1 MDQQLTP
8 DAERLW
14 VPAPSPLAMPPQALR
29 APRRRR
35 DRRAWGA
42 RVALLLLVAAGT
54 IAFGVNLYAVLS
66 VQTPTWLQLVFWF
79 TSTLCFAWIA
89 IGAASALIGFV
100 LLSSAR
106 KPVPECAEATEAA
119 TALLFPV
126 YREDPANV
134 AAGIAAM
141 ARDLSAGA
149 GRFDVFILSDTQDE
163 AHRIVERATYAR
175 LTADLSSRLRL
186 HVRWRAPNTAKKAG
200 NIQEWVTTHGGA
212 YRYFVILDA
221 DSVMTAETLR
231 GLVATMEREPRLGLL
246 QTVPRLVGSQTVF
259 ARAQQFASAYY
270 GPLVAAGIAAWQ
282 GDSGNYWGHNAII
295 RTAAF
300 AASAGLP
307 DLPGKPP
314 LGGHILS
321 HDFVEAALLVR
332 GGWHVRLTAEPC
344 GSYEGC
350 PPTMTDLLVRDRRW
364 AQGNLQHLKIVR
376 ASGLAALSRVNLAL
390 GAWSYLASPV
400 WALTL
405 VVGVLLAFEAKFADP
420 TYFGN
425 EISLFPKWPVFDA
438 EKALALFIATLAIV
452 HLPKLLGIVWAA
464 RSAESRQA
472 NRGLGRLVGG
482 ALLESLLA
490 TIIAPIL
497 MVGQTAAVLAIL
509 LGRDAG
515 WSPQRRSAGESAFD
529 IYLRQY
535 RWHMAWGLLTTVI
548 CGAISWHVL
557 AWLSPV
563 ILGLLASAPI
573 AMATARPAPV
583 WLSHLL
589 ATPEDLDPPPLL
601 AAREALLHDAA
612 E

>member
-8 DAERLW
+8 EAERLW
-14 VPAPSPLAMPPQALR
+14 RPAPSPLAMPPQALR
-29 APRRRR
+29 APPKPR
-35 DRRAWGA
+35 DRRAVLA
-42 RVALLLLVAAGT
+42 RVALALLVTAGT
-54 IAFGVNLYAVLS
+54 TAFAVNLYAVLS
-66 VQTPTWLQLVFWF
+66 VETPTWLQLVFWF

-89 IGAASALIGFV
+89 IGASSALIGFV
-100 LLSSAR
+100 ILSSAR
-106 KPVPECAEATEAA
+106 TMAPATSDPADAA

-126 YREDPANV
+126 YREDPATV

-141 ARDLSAGA
+141 ARDLTAGA

-163 AHRIVERATYAR
+163 AHRGIERAQYGR
-175 LTADLSSRLRL
+175 LAADLSPRLRV
-186 HVRWRAPNTAKKAG
+186 HVRWRTPNTGKKAG

-221 DSVMTAETLR
+221 DSVMSAETLYR
-231 GLVATMEREPRLGLL
+231 LVATMEREPRLGLL
-246 QTVPRLVGSQTVF
+246 QTVPRLVGSRTVF
-259 ARAQQFASAYY
+259 ARAQQFASCYY

-282 GDSGNYWGHNAII
+282 GDSGNYWGHNAMI

-300 AASAGLP
+300 AGSAGLP

-332 GGWHVRLTAEPC
+332 DGWHVRLLPDAS

-376 ASGLAALSRVNLAL
+376 ASGLAPLSRLHLAL

-405 VVGVLLAFEAKFADP
+405 IVGVLLAFEAKFADP
-420 TYFGN
+420 TYFGS

-438 EKALALFIATLAIV
+438 EKALALFIATLGVV
-452 HLPKLLGIVWAA
+452 HLTKLLGIVWAV
-464 RSAESRQA
+464 RSSQSRHA
-472 NRGLGRLVGG
+472 NRGVARLVGG

-515 WSPQRRSAGESAFD
+515 WSPQRRSAGESAFGV
-529 IYLRQY
+529 YLSQY
-535 RWHMAWGLLTTVI
+535 RWHMAWGSVTTLI

-563 ILGLLASAPI
+563 ILGLIASAPI
-573 AMATARPAPV
+573 AMATARPAPA
-583 WLSHLL
+583 WLSRLL

-601 AAREALLHDAA
+601 AAREALLHAAA